1 MLDPVLCS
9 AALHRCLQDNKGD
22 KAFGKPCLEEV
33 QRYEMEISRDYRLN
47 YRLRTACQ
55 KDIQVGES
63 LGRTRESRAKEQS
76 YVQWKAVAERHD

>member
-1 MLDPVLCS
+1 M
-9 AALHRCLQDNKGD
+9 GD

-55 KDIQVGES
+55 KDIQVIES
-63 LGRTRESRAKEQS
+63 LGRARESRANEQS
-76 YVQWKAVAERHD
+76 YVQ